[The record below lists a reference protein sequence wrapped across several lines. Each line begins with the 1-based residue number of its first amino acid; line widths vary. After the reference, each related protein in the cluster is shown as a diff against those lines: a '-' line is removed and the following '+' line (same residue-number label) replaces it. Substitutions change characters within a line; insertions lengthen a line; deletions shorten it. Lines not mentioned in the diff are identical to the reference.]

1 MKLDFHVHTKY
12 SNDSLMTLET
22 FNKVCK
28 KKGFF
33 PVITD
38 HDTIKGAL
46 EYKKR
51 FGDCIIGEEVHTSHG
66 DLAGLFLNE
75 EIPKKTNVYEVVDR
89 IKAQGGLVYMPHPF
103 DIGRR
108 STLKVHD
115 FKADI
120 VEVFNARVVL
130 QKFNKMADEYA
141 DKHGLLK
148 AVGSDSHFSMH
159 VGMCY
164 AEMDSFDDIKGFK
177 QSLRKA
183 RLVTKS
189 VNPLAL
195 GLTKAVHFSRK
206 RMEMLQKL
214 VRLR

>member
-12 SNDSLMTLET
+12 SNDSLMSLET

-28 KKGFF
+28 KRGLF

-38 HDTIKGAL
+38 HDTIKGAV
-46 EYKKR
+46 EYKRR
-51 FGDCIIGEEVHTSHG
+51 FGDCIIGEEIHTLQG
-66 DLAGLFLNE
+66 DLTGIFLNE
-75 EIPKKTNVYEVVDR
+75 QIPAKIDVHEAVDIIR
-89 IKAQGGLVYMPHPF
+89 EQGALVYIPHPF
-103 DIGRR
+103 DIGRM

-130 QKFNKMADEYA
+130 QKYNRMANEYA
-141 DKHGLLK
+141 EKHGLLK
-148 AVGSDSHFSMH
+148 AVGSDSHFSSH
-159 VGMCY
+159 VGICY

-177 QSLRKA
+177 ESLRKA

-195 GLTKAVHFSRK
+195 GLTNVVHFSRK
-206 RMEMLQKL
+206 RVEMLQRL
-214 VRLR
+214 VSLR

>member
-12 SNDSLMTLET
+12 SNDSLMSLET
-22 FNKVCK
+22 FQKVCK
-28 KKGFF
+28 KRGLF

-51 FGDCIIGEEVHTSHG
+51 FGNCIIGEEVHTAQG

-75 EIPKKTNVYEVVDR
+75 EIPKKTDVYEVVDKIR
-89 IKAQGGLVYMPHPF
+89 QQGGLVYMPHPF

-130 QKFNKMADEYA
+130 QKYNKMANDYA
-141 DKHGLLK
+141 EKHRLLK
-148 AVGSDSHFSMH
+148 AVGSDSHFSRH
-159 VGMCY
+159 VGMCFV
-164 AEMDSFDDIKGFK
+164 EMDAFDDVKGFMR
-177 QSLRKA
+177 SLKHGK
-183 RLVTKS
+183 LFTKK

-195 GLTKAVHFSRK
+195 ALTSAVHFSRK
-206 RMEMLQKL
+206 RAEMLKRL
-214 VRLR
+214 VPLR